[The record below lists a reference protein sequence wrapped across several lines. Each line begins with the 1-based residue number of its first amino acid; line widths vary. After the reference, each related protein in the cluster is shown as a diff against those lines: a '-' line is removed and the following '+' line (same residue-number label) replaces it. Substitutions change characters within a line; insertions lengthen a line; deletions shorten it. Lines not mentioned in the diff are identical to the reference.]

1 MLECVLYI
9 CTFIDFSLERFFE
22 CLCVLCCASGPFF
35 TRSRDGMRALLL
47 LPFLPH
53 VFGLHNTRDAASV
66 VVAVAVAAVVRGRRD
81 SMRLVNMTT
90 MII

>member
-1 MLECVLYI
+1 MCV
-9 CTFIDFSLERFFE
+9 
-22 CLCVLCCASGPFF
+22 VCCASGPFG
-35 TRSRDGMRALLL
+35 TRSRGGMRALLL

-53 VFGLHNTRDAASV
+53 VFGLHNTADDASV

-81 SMRLVNMTT
+81 SMRLANMTT